1 MIRVL
6 VAHEAPLMGNLV
18 SAVLRNEPDMEV
30 VGSIRTAAEAAAYEE
45 RSDVVLVRSEKPG
58 GAFELSSAIAKQL
71 PTAKIIVTGAPETE
85 ETIMRYAEAGVAG
98 YVLESDSVEH
108 MLLTIRAVHG
118 SAGVIASSL
127 TTALMTRVA
136 QLEQLARAAGVETG
150 PMPESERPSLTA
162 REREVLQLVARGMS
176 NAEIADS
183 LTLELGT
190 VKTHVHNILDKLN
203 VSSRHE
209 AAAYLATLEHDH
221 PSQSSPEE
229 PPVHHAGNSATPP
242 DAA

>member
-6 VAHEAPLMGNLV
+6 VVHEAALMGNLV

-30 VGSIRTAAEAAAYEE
+30 VGSVHNAAAAAEFAE
-45 RSDVVLVRSEKPG
+45 RCDVVLVRSENSG
-58 GAFELSSAIAKQL
+58 GAFELVNAIAKQL
-71 PTAKIIVTGAPETE
+71 PGAKIIVTGAMESE
-85 ETIMRYAEAGVAG
+85 EIIVRYAEAGVAG

-127 TTALMTRVA
+127 TTALMTRMA
-136 QLEQLARAAGVETG
+136 HLEQLAREAGVETG
-150 PMPESERPSLTA
+150 VLSETERPSLTA
-162 REREVLQLVARGMS
+162 REHEVLVLVGRGMS
-176 NAEIADS
+176 NAEIAES

-203 VSSRHE
+203 VSSRYA
-209 AAAYLATLEHDH
+209 AAAYLATLEHER
-221 PSQSSPEE
+221 PGGEEE
-229 PPVHHAGNSATPP
+229 PPEGNNGPIG
-242 DAA
+242 

>member
-18 SAVLRNEPDMEV
+18 SSVLRNEPDMEV
-30 VGSIRTAAEAAAYEE
+30 VGSIRGGAEAPEYVD
-45 RSDVVLVRSEKPG
+45 RCDVVLVRSQSAG
-58 GAFELSSAIAKQL
+58 GAFELSSAIAKNL
-71 PTAKIIVTGAPETE
+71 PEAKVIVTGAPESE
-85 ETIMRYAEAGVAG
+85 EMILRYAEAGVAG
-98 YVLESDSVEH
+98 YVFETDSVEQ

-118 SAGVIASSL
+118 SAGVIASGL
-127 TTALMTRVA
+127 TSALMTRMA
-136 QLEQLARAAGVETG
+136 HLEEIARAAGVEPG
-150 PMPESERPSLTA
+150 VLPEAERPNLTA
-162 REREVLQLVARGMS
+162 REREVLKLVAQGMS
-176 NAEIADS
+176 NAEIAER

-221 PSQSSPEE
+221 PSTSEIAPE
-229 PPVHHAGNSATPP
+229 
-242 DAA
+242 